1 MKIKELREKN
11 ENELQNLLK
20 ESRDKLRQLRF
31 DLVSKQQKNV
41 KEISQLKKD
50 IARILTLFRQKAS
63 EGKPQKNNWIW
74 IWKTKKNKKIFP
86 KGV

>member
-63 EGKPQKNNWIW
+63 EGKPQKNN
-74 IWKTKKNKKIFP
+74 
-86 KGV
+86 